1 MVYCNTLCGWY
12 TTATHFDL
20 LQHSKRMM
28 CRRNTLGDLLQHTRW
43 YTATQHVDY
52 HLVLHCLLTNQ
63 EAETSFPLKT
73 LSHSVAIVGMVW
85 QESETGFSPE
95 ISIALRCICC
105 SVLQC
110 VAVCCS
116 VLRSAEFV
124 WPDMT
129 WGWSG
134 SALKWFLFFL
144 SNRKKLSSNCWKWKG
159 RKEEGWKGCGE
170 RRAWDKRVKRGERG
184 GVGEG
189 GAG

>member
-20 LQHSKRMM
+20 LQHTKRMM
-28 CRRNTLGDLLQHTRW
+28 CRRSTLGDLLQHTRW
-43 YTATQHVDY
+43 YTATQNVDY
-52 HLVLHCLLTNQ
+52 HLVPHCLLTNQ
-63 EAETSFPLKT
+63 EADTSFPLKT
-73 LSHSVAIVGMVW
+73 VSHSVAILGLVW

-95 ISIALRCICC
+95 NSIALRYIHGFG
-105 SVLQC
+105 L
-110 VAVCCS
+110 
-116 VLRSAEFV
+116 
-124 WPDMT
+124 T

-144 SNRKKLSSNCWKWKG
+144 SNRKKLSSNYRKWKG

-170 RRAWDKRVKRGERG
+170 RRAWDKRVKRGESG